1 MCHRLQAMEAISP
14 KLLLSLLPILW
25 LTTQEHMSTPC
36 SLFWQG
42 CACLVSESNGGGEG
56 LWPLPVL
63 IQFSRKVS
71 QSVDKAQGACI
82 SKEIL
87 KGNQLPMA
95 D

>member
-25 LTTQEHMSTPC
+25 LTTHRHTWAHPVHYFGE
-36 SLFWQG
+36 

-63 IQFSRKVS
+63 IQFSGKVN

-82 SKEIL
+82 SKKIL
-87 KGNQLPMA
+87 KGYQLPMT